1 MLVDV
6 ITIFPGMIAP
16 IMREGVVGKA
26 LESGVLSL
34 RITNL
39 RDFCTDR
46 HRITDDYP
54 FGGGPGLLMKPE
66 PIFRAIKYLKD
77 GHEEAITI
85 LTTPQGERFDQQLA
99 EKLSKKIHLIVFC
112 GRYRGLDERA
122 KEKLFDMEV
131 SIGEYVLSGG
141 ELAALVMLD
150 AISRLLPGTLGNKD
164 SIREETFS
172 QGLLDSPQYTR
183 PREYEGMSVP
193 EVLLNGDH
201 AAIELWRKQM
211 ALSATRKHRPDLL
224 D

>member
-1 MLVDV
+1 VLVDV

-26 LESGVLSL
+26 LESGVLNL
-34 RITNL
+34 RITDL

-66 PIFRAIKYLKD
+66 PIFRAINHLKD

-85 LTTPQGERFDQQLA
+85 LTTPQGERFDQQMA
-99 EKLSKKIHLIVFC
+99 EKLSKKLHLIVFC
-112 GRYRGLDERA
+112 GRYRGVDERA

-211 ALSATRKHRPDLL
+211 ALSSTRKHRPDLL